1 MSMANSALR
10 CWVAGMALVVAGV
23 SARPVR
29 GVVIDRVNAGS
40 ANMTAPADDPG
51 WNNVG
56 AIWIGAGVYL
66 GYGWVLTANH
76 IGSGAGITLGG
87 VTYTMAPGTGHQLT
101 NAGASGKST
110 FTDLYMFQLQGA
122 LPNLP
127 AIRIASSAPANG
139 DTVTMIGRGSIQ
151 DANRTF
157 WNVDTSAG
165 PLGPWVWTET
175 IPASAN
181 AAGYQT
187 VGGGTM
193 RWGTNAI
200 DDNDWFRV
208 RGFDVFGLGTTFD
221 PGVSDNEAQ
230 VVVGDSGGAVFV
242 KQAGEWSL
250 AGIIISQGE
259 FPQQPGRS
267 YTAVYGGGSY
277 FADLSYYRP
286 QIMALV
292 VPEPAAMMQLFA
304 AGGIGGGVWWF
315 RRRRAG

>member
-1 MSMANSALR
+1 MANSASWR
-10 CWVAGMALVVAGV
+10 WVAGMALVVAGV

-56 AIWIGAGVYL
+56 GISIGTGVYL

-151 DANRTF
+151 EANRTF

-165 PLGPWVWTET
+165 PVGPWVWTET
-175 IPASAN
+175 TAASAN
-181 AAGYQT
+181 YAGYKT
-187 VGGGTM
+187 IGGGTM
-193 RWGTNAI
+193 RWGTNVI
-200 DDNDWFRV
+200 DDNDWVLDGYDF
-208 RGFDVFGLGTTFD
+208 FALGTTFD
-221 PGVSDNEAQ
+221 PGVSNNEAQ

-250 AGIIISQGE
+250 AGIIIATGV
-259 FPQQPGRS
+259 FPDQPGGAG
-267 YTAVYGGGSY
+267 TAVYYNASY

-286 QIMALV
+286 QIMALA
-292 VPEPAAMMQLFA
+292 VPEPAAMTQLLA
-304 AGGIGGGVWWF
+304 AGGIGVGVCWF

>member
-1 MSMANSALR
+1 MANSASWR
-10 CWVAGMALVVAGV
+10 WVAGMALVVAGV

-29 GVVIDRVNAGS
+29 GVVIDQVNAGS

-110 FTDLYMFQLQGA
+110 LTDLSMFQLQGA

-165 PLGPWVWTET
+165 PVGPWVWTET
-175 IPASAN
+175 TAASAN
-181 AAGYQT
+181 YAGYKT
-187 VGGGTM
+187 IGGGTM
-193 RWGTNAI
+193 RWGTNVI
-200 DDNDWFRV
+200 DDNDWVLDGYDF
-208 RGFDVFGLGTTFD
+208 FALGTTFD
-221 PGVSDNEAQ
+221 PGVSNNEAQ

-242 KQAGEWSL
+242 KQAGAWSL
-250 AGIIISQGE
+250 AGIIIAQGM
-259 FPQQPGRS
+259 FPQQPGGTS
-267 YTAVYGGGSY
+267 TAVFFGTSY

-286 QIMALV
+286 QIMALA
-292 VPEPAAMMQLFA
+292 VPEPAAMTQLLA
-304 AGGIGGGVWWF
+304 ASGIGVGVWWF

>member
-1 MSMANSALR
+1 MANSASWR
-10 CWVAGMALVVAGV
+10 WVAGMALVVAGV

-56 AIWIGAGVYL
+56 GISIGTGVYL

-151 DANRTF
+151 EANRTF

-165 PLGPWVWTET
+165 PVGPWVWTET
-175 IPASAN
+175 TAASAN
-181 AAGYQT
+181 YAGYKT
-187 VGGGTM
+187 IGGGTM
-193 RWGTNAI
+193 RWGTNVI
-200 DDNDWFRV
+200 DDNDWVLDGYDF
-208 RGFDVFGLGTTFD
+208 FALGTTFD
-221 PGVSDNEAQ
+221 PGVSNNEAQ

-250 AGIIISQGE
+250 AGIIIATGV
-259 FPQQPGRS
+259 FPDQPGVAG
-267 YTAVYGGGSY
+267 TAVYGNASY

-286 QIMALV
+286 QIMALA
-292 VPEPAAMMQLFA
+292 VPEPAAMTQLLA
-304 AGGIGGGVWWF
+304 AGGIGVGVCWF

>member
-1 MSMANSALR
+1 MANSASWR
-10 CWVAGMALVVAGV
+10 WVAGMALVVAGV

-29 GVVIDRVNAGS
+29 GVVIDQVNAGS

-110 FTDLYMFQLQGA
+110 LTDLSMFQLQGA

-151 DANRTF
+151 EANRTF

-165 PLGPWVWTET
+165 PVGPWVWTET
-175 IPASAN
+175 TAASAN
-181 AAGYQT
+181 YAGYKT
-187 VGGGTM
+187 IGGGTM
-193 RWGTNAI
+193 RWGTNVI
-200 DDNDWFRV
+200 DDNDWVLDGYDF
-208 RGFDVFGLGTTFD
+208 FALGTTFD
-221 PGVSDNEAQ
+221 PGVSNNEAQ

-250 AGIIISQGE
+250 AGIIIATGV
-259 FPQQPGRS
+259 FPDQPGVAG
-267 YTAVYGGGSY
+267 TAVYGNASY

-286 QIMALV
+286 QIMALA
-292 VPEPAAMMQLFA
+292 VPEPAAMTQLLA
-304 AGGIGGGVWWF
+304 AGGIGVGVCWF

>member
-1 MSMANSALR
+1 MANSASWR
-10 CWVAGMALVVAGV
+10 WVAGMALVVAAV
-23 SARPVR
+23 SARPAR

-66 GYGWVLTANH
+66 GYGWVLTADH

-110 FTDLYMFQLQGA
+110 LTDLYMFQLEGA

-127 AIRIASSAPANG
+127 AIRIASIAPANG
-139 DTVTMIGRGSIQ
+139 DTVTMMGRGSIQ
-151 DANRTF
+151 EDNRTF

-165 PLGPWVWTET
+165 PSGPWVWTET
-175 IPASAN
+175 TEASAN
-181 AAGYQT
+181 YAGYKT
-187 VGGGTM
+187 IGGGTM
-193 RWGTNAI
+193 RWGTNVI
-200 DDNDWFRV
+200 DSNDWFLD
-208 RGFDVFGLGTTFD
+208 GYDFFALGTTFD
-221 PGVSDNEAQ
+221 RGVSDNEAQ

-250 AGIIISQGE
+250 AGIIIATGL
-259 FPQQPGRS
+259 FPDQPGGA
-267 YTAVYGGGSY
+267 YTAVYGDGTY

-286 QIMALV
+286 QIMALA
-292 VPEPAAMMQLFA
+292 VPEPVAMTQLLA
-304 AGGIGGGVWWF
+304 AGGIGVGVCWF

>member
-1 MSMANSALR
+1 MANSASWR
-10 CWVAGMALVVAGV
+10 WVAGMALVVAAV
-23 SARPVR
+23 SARPAR

-56 AIWIGAGVYL
+56 AISIGAGVYL

-101 NAGASGKST
+101 NAGASGQST

-127 AIRIASSAPANG
+127 AVRIASSAPANG

-151 DANRTF
+151 EANRTF

-165 PLGPWVWTET
+165 SSGPWVWTET
-175 IPASAN
+175 TEASAN
-181 AAGYQT
+181 YAGYKT
-187 VGGGTM
+187 IGGGTM

-200 DDNDWFRV
+200 FGSGWFNV
-208 RGFDVFGLGTTFD
+208 AGVDVLGLGTTFD
-221 PGVSDNEAQ
+221 RGVSDNEAQ

-250 AGIIISQGE
+250 AGIIIATDTWVD
-259 FPQQPGRS
+259 QPGGA
-267 YTAVYGGGSY
+267 YTAVYGNASL

-286 QIMALV
+286 QIMALA
-292 VPEPAAMMQLFA
+292 VPEPAAMTQLLA
-304 AGGIGGGVWWF
+304 AGGIGVGVWWF

>member
-1 MSMANSALR
+1 MANSASWR
-10 CWVAGMALVVAGV
+10 WVAGMALVVAGV

-56 AIWIGAGVYL
+56 GISIGTGVYL

-151 DANRTF
+151 EANRTF

-165 PLGPWVWTET
+165 PVGPWVWTET
-175 IPASAN
+175 TAASAN
-181 AAGYQT
+181 YAGYKT
-187 VGGGTM
+187 IGGGTM
-193 RWGTNAI
+193 RWGTNVI
-200 DDNDWFRV
+200 DDNDWVLDGYDF
-208 RGFDVFGLGTTFD
+208 FALGTTFD
-221 PGVSDNEAQ
+221 PGVSNNEAQ

-250 AGIIISQGE
+250 AGIIIATGV
-259 FPQQPGRS
+259 FPDQPGGGG
-267 YTAVYGGGSY
+267 TAVYGNASY

-286 QIMALV
+286 QIMALA
-292 VPEPAAMMQLFA
+292 VPEPAAMTQLLA
-304 AGGIGGGVWWF
+304 AGGIGVGVCWF

>member
-1 MSMANSALR
+1 MAKSASWR
-10 CWVAGMALVVAGV
+10 WVAGMALAVAGV

-40 ANMTAPADDPG
+40 ANTTAPADDPG

-56 AIWIGAGVYL
+56 AIWIGGGVYL

-87 VTYTMAPGTGHQLT
+87 VTYTMAPGSGHQLT

-110 FTDLYMFQLQGA
+110 LTDLYMFQLKGA

-127 AIRIASSAPANG
+127 AIRIASIAPANG
-139 DTVTMIGRGSIQ
+139 DTVTMIGRGSLQ
-151 DANRTF
+151 EANRTF
-157 WNVDTSAG
+157 WNVNKSSTR
-165 PLGPWVWTET
+165 WVWTET
-175 IPASAN
+175 TQAPADYS
-181 AAGYQT
+181 GFET
-187 VGGGTM
+187 IGGGTM
-193 RWGTNAI
+193 RWGTNVI
-200 DDNDWFRV
+200 DYNDWFLD
-208 RGFDVFGLGTTFD
+208 GYDFFGLGTTFD
-221 PGVSDNEAQ
+221 GGVSGSEAQ

-250 AGIIISQGE
+250 AGIIISQGD

-286 QIMALV
+286 QIMALA
-292 VPEPAAMMQLFA
+292 VPEPAAMTQLLA
-304 AGGIGGGVWWF
+304 AGGIGVGVWWF
-315 RRRRAG
+315 RRRRAD

>member
-1 MSMANSALR
+1 MANSASWR
-10 CWVAGMALVVAGV
+10 WVAGMALVVAGV

-29 GVVIDRVNAGS
+29 GVVIDQVNAGS

-110 FTDLYMFQLQGA
+110 LTDLSMFQLQGA

-151 DANRTF
+151 EANRTF

-165 PLGPWVWTET
+165 PVGPWVWTET
-175 IPASAN
+175 TAASAN
-181 AAGYQT
+181 YAGYKT
-187 VGGGTM
+187 IGGGTM
-193 RWGTNAI
+193 RWGTNVI
-200 DDNDWFRV
+200 DDNDWVLDGYDF
-208 RGFDVFGLGTTFD
+208 FALGTTFD
-221 PGVSDNEAQ
+221 PGVSNNEAQ

-250 AGIIISQGE
+250 AGIIIATGV
-259 FPQQPGRS
+259 FPDQPGGAG
-267 YTAVYGGGSY
+267 TAVYYNASY

-286 QIMALV
+286 QIMALA
-292 VPEPAAMMQLFA
+292 VPEPAAMTQLLA
-304 AGGIGGGVWWF
+304 AGGIGVGVCWF

>member
-1 MSMANSALR
+1 MANSASWR
-10 CWVAGMALVVAGV
+10 WVAGMALVVAGV

-29 GVVIDRVNAGS
+29 GVVIDQVNAGS

-151 DANRTF
+151 EANRTF

-165 PLGPWVWTET
+165 PVGPWVWTET
-175 IPASAN
+175 TAASAN
-181 AAGYQT
+181 YAGYKT
-187 VGGGTM
+187 IGGGTM
-193 RWGTNAI
+193 RWGTNVI
-200 DDNDWFRV
+200 DDNDWVLDGYDF
-208 RGFDVFGLGTTFD
+208 FALGTTFD
-221 PGVSDNEAQ
+221 PGVSNNEAQ

-250 AGIIISQGE
+250 AGIIIATGV
-259 FPQQPGRS
+259 FPDQPGGAG
-267 YTAVYGGGSY
+267 TAVYYNASY

-286 QIMALV
+286 QIMALA
-292 VPEPAAMMQLFA
+292 VPEPAAMTQLLA
-304 AGGIGGGVWWF
+304 AGGIGVGVCWF

>member
-1 MSMANSALR
+1 MANSASWR
-10 CWVAGMALVVAGV
+10 WVAGMALVVAGV

-29 GVVIDRVNAGS
+29 GVVIDQVNAGS

-76 IGSGAGITLGG
+76 IGSGSGITLGG

-151 DANRTF
+151 EANRTF

-165 PLGPWVWTET
+165 PVGPWVWTET
-175 IPASAN
+175 TAASAN
-181 AAGYQT
+181 YAGYKT
-187 VGGGTM
+187 IGGGTM
-193 RWGTNAI
+193 RWGTNVI
-200 DDNDWFRV
+200 DDNDWVLDGYDF
-208 RGFDVFGLGTTFD
+208 FALGTTFD
-221 PGVSDNEAQ
+221 PGVSNNEAQ

-250 AGIIISQGE
+250 AGIIIATGV
-259 FPQQPGRS
+259 FPDQPGVAG
-267 YTAVYGGGSY
+267 TAVYGNASY

-286 QIMALV
+286 QIMALA
-292 VPEPAAMMQLFA
+292 VPEPAAMTQLLA
-304 AGGIGGGVWWF
+304 AGGIGVGVCWF

>member
-1 MSMANSALR
+1 MANSASWR
-10 CWVAGMALVVAGV
+10 WVAGMALVVAGV

-56 AIWIGAGVYL
+56 GISIGTGVYL

-76 IGSGAGITLGG
+76 IGSGSGITLGG

-151 DANRTF
+151 EANRTF

-165 PLGPWVWTET
+165 PVGPWVWTET
-175 IPASAN
+175 TAASAN
-181 AAGYQT
+181 YAGYKT
-187 VGGGTM
+187 IGGGTM
-193 RWGTNAI
+193 RWGTNVI
-200 DDNDWFRV
+200 DDNDWVLDGYDF
-208 RGFDVFGLGTTFD
+208 FALGTTFD
-221 PGVSDNEAQ
+221 PGVSNNEAQ

-250 AGIIISQGE
+250 AGIIIATGV
-259 FPQQPGRS
+259 FPDQPGVAG
-267 YTAVYGGGSY
+267 TAVYGNASY

-286 QIMALV
+286 QIMALA
-292 VPEPAAMMQLFA
+292 VPEPAAMTQLLA
-304 AGGIGGGVWWF
+304 AGGIGVGVCWF

>member
-1 MSMANSALR
+1 MANSASWR
-10 CWVAGMALVVAGV
+10 WVAGMALVVAGV

-56 AIWIGAGVYL
+56 GISIGTGVYL

-76 IGSGAGITLGG
+76 IGSGSGITLGG

-151 DANRTF
+151 EANRTF

-165 PLGPWVWTET
+165 PVGPWVWTET
-175 IPASAN
+175 TAASAN
-181 AAGYQT
+181 YAGYKT
-187 VGGGTM
+187 IGGGTM
-193 RWGTNAI
+193 RWGTNVI
-200 DDNDWFRV
+200 DDNDWVLDGYDF
-208 RGFDVFGLGTTFD
+208 FALGTTFD
-221 PGVSDNEAQ
+221 PGVSNNEAQ

-250 AGIIISQGE
+250 AGIIIATRV
-259 FPQQPGRS
+259 FPDQPGEAG
-267 YTAVYGGGSY
+267 TAVYYNASY

-286 QIMALV
+286 QIMALA
-292 VPEPAAMMQLFA
+292 VPEPAAMTQLLA
-304 AGGIGGGVWWF
+304 AGGIGVGVCWF

>member
-1 MSMANSALR
+1 MANSASWR
-10 CWVAGMALVVAGV
+10 WVAGMALVVAGV

-56 AIWIGAGVYL
+56 GISIGTGVYL

-110 FTDLYMFQLQGA
+110 LTDLSMFQLQGA

-165 PLGPWVWTET
+165 PVGPWVWTET
-175 IPASAN
+175 TAASAN
-181 AAGYQT
+181 YAGYKT
-187 VGGGTM
+187 IGGGTM
-193 RWGTNAI
+193 RWGTNVI
-200 DDNDWFRV
+200 DDNDWVLDGYDF
-208 RGFDVFGLGTTFD
+208 FALGTTFD
-221 PGVSDNEAQ
+221 PGVSNNEAQ

-250 AGIIISQGE
+250 AGIIIATGV
-259 FPQQPGRS
+259 FPDQPGVAG
-267 YTAVYGGGSY
+267 TAVYGNASY

-286 QIMALV
+286 QIMALA
-292 VPEPAAMMQLFA
+292 VPEPAAMTQLLA
-304 AGGIGGGVWWF
+304 AGGIGVGVCWF

>member
-1 MSMANSALR
+1 MANSASWR
-10 CWVAGMALVVAGV
+10 WVAGMALVVAGV

-29 GVVIDRVNAGS
+29 GVVIDQVNAGS

-165 PLGPWVWTET
+165 PVGPWVWTET
-175 IPASAN
+175 TAASAN
-181 AAGYQT
+181 YAGYKT
-187 VGGGTM
+187 IGGGTM
-193 RWGTNAI
+193 RWGTNVI
-200 DDNDWFRV
+200 DDNDWVLDGYDF
-208 RGFDVFGLGTTFD
+208 FALGTTFD
-221 PGVSDNEAQ
+221 PGVSNNEAQ

-250 AGIIISQGE
+250 AGIIIATGV
-259 FPQQPGRS
+259 FPDQPGVAG
-267 YTAVYGGGSY
+267 TAVYYNASY

-286 QIMALV
+286 QIMALA
-292 VPEPAAMMQLFA
+292 VPEPAAMTQLLA
-304 AGGIGGGVWWF
+304 AGGIGVGVCWF

>member
-1 MSMANSALR
+1 MANSASWR
-10 CWVAGMALVVAGV
+10 WVAGMALVVAGV

-56 AIWIGAGVYL
+56 GISIGTGVYL

-76 IGSGAGITLGG
+76 IGSGSGITLGG

-165 PLGPWVWTET
+165 PVGPWVWTET
-175 IPASAN
+175 TAASAN
-181 AAGYQT
+181 YAGYKT
-187 VGGGTM
+187 IGGGTM
-193 RWGTNAI
+193 RWGTNVI
-200 DDNDWFRV
+200 DDNDWVLDGYDF
-208 RGFDVFGLGTTFD
+208 FALGTTFD
-221 PGVSDNEAQ
+221 PGVSNNEAQ

-250 AGIIISQGE
+250 AGIIIATGV
-259 FPQQPGRS
+259 FPDQPGGAG
-267 YTAVYGGGSY
+267 TAVYYNASY

-286 QIMALV
+286 QIMALA
-292 VPEPAAMMQLFA
+292 VPEPAAMTQLLA
-304 AGGIGGGVWWF
+304 AGGIGVGVCWF

>member
-1 MSMANSALR
+1 MANSASWR
-10 CWVAGMALVVAGV
+10 WVAGMALVVAGV

-29 GVVIDRVNAGS
+29 GVVIDQVNAGS

-76 IGSGAGITLGG
+76 IGSGSGITLGG

-151 DANRTF
+151 EANRTF

-165 PLGPWVWTET
+165 PVGPWVWTET
-175 IPASAN
+175 TAASAN
-181 AAGYQT
+181 YAGYKT
-187 VGGGTM
+187 IGGGTM
-193 RWGTNAI
+193 RWGTNVI
-200 DDNDWFRV
+200 DDNDWVLDGYDF
-208 RGFDVFGLGTTFD
+208 FALGTTFD
-221 PGVSDNEAQ
+221 PGVSNNEAQ

-250 AGIIISQGE
+250 AGIIIATGV
-259 FPQQPGRS
+259 FPDQPGGAG
-267 YTAVYGGGSY
+267 TAVYYNASY

-286 QIMALV
+286 QIMALA
-292 VPEPAAMMQLFA
+292 VPEPAAMTQLLA
-304 AGGIGGGVWWF
+304 AGGIGVGVCWF

>member
-1 MSMANSALR
+1 MANSASWR
-10 CWVAGMALVVAGV
+10 WVAGMALVVAGV

-56 AIWIGAGVYL
+56 GISIGTGVYL

-76 IGSGAGITLGG
+76 IGSGSGITLGG

-151 DANRTF
+151 EANRTF

-165 PLGPWVWTET
+165 PVGPWVWTET
-175 IPASAN
+175 TAASAN
-181 AAGYQT
+181 YAGYKT
-187 VGGGTM
+187 IGGGTM
-193 RWGTNAI
+193 RWGTNVI
-200 DDNDWFRV
+200 DDNDWVLDGYDF
-208 RGFDVFGLGTTFD
+208 FALGTTFD
-221 PGVSDNEAQ
+221 PGVSNNEAQ

-250 AGIIISQGE
+250 AGIIIATGV
-259 FPQQPGRS
+259 FPDQPGGAG
-267 YTAVYGGGSY
+267 TAVYYNASY

-286 QIMALV
+286 QIMALA
-292 VPEPAAMMQLFA
+292 VPEPAAMTQLLA
-304 AGGIGGGVWWF
+304 AGGIGVGVCWF

>member
-1 MSMANSALR
+1 
-10 CWVAGMALVVAGV
+10 MALVVAAV
-23 SARPVR
+23 SARPAR

-66 GYGWVLTANH
+66 GYGWVLTADH

-110 FTDLYMFQLQGA
+110 LTDLYMFQLEGA

-127 AIRIASSAPANG
+127 AIRIASIAPANG
-139 DTVTMIGRGSIQ
+139 DTVTMMGRGSIQ
-151 DANRTF
+151 EDNRTF

-165 PLGPWVWTET
+165 PSGPWVWTET
-175 IPASAN
+175 TEASAN
-181 AAGYQT
+181 YAGYKT
-187 VGGGTM
+187 IGGGTM
-193 RWGTNAI
+193 RWGTNVI
-200 DDNDWFRV
+200 DSNDWFLD
-208 RGFDVFGLGTTFD
+208 GYDFFALGTTFD
-221 PGVSDNEAQ
+221 RGVSDNEAQ

-250 AGIIISQGE
+250 AGIIIATGL
-259 FPQQPGRS
+259 FPDQPGGA
-267 YTAVYGGGSY
+267 YTAVYGDGTY

-286 QIMALV
+286 QIMALA
-292 VPEPAAMMQLFA
+292 VPEPVAMTQLLA
-304 AGGIGGGVWWF
+304 AGGIGVGVCWF

>member
-1 MSMANSALR
+1 
-10 CWVAGMALVVAGV
+10 MALVVAGV

-29 GVVIDRVNAGS
+29 GVVIDQVNAGS

-151 DANRTF
+151 EANRTF

-165 PLGPWVWTET
+165 PVGPWVWTET
-175 IPASAN
+175 TAASAN
-181 AAGYQT
+181 YAGYKT
-187 VGGGTM
+187 IGGGTM
-193 RWGTNAI
+193 RWGTNVI
-200 DDNDWFRV
+200 DDNDWVLDGYDF
-208 RGFDVFGLGTTFD
+208 FALGTTFD
-221 PGVSDNEAQ
+221 PGVSNNEAQ

-250 AGIIISQGE
+250 AGIIIATGV
-259 FPQQPGRS
+259 FPDQPGVAG
-267 YTAVYGGGSY
+267 TAVYGNASY

-286 QIMALV
+286 QIMALA
-292 VPEPAAMMQLFA
+292 VPEPAAMTQLLA
-304 AGGIGGGVWWF
+304 AGGIGVGVCWF

>member
-1 MSMANSALR
+1 MANSASWR
-10 CWVAGMALVVAGV
+10 WVAGMALVVAGV
-23 SARPVR
+23 SARPAR

-56 AIWIGAGVYL
+56 AISIGAGVYL

-76 IGSGAGITLGG
+76 IGSGAGINLGG

-101 NAGASGKST
+101 NAGASGQST
-110 FTDLYMFQLQGA
+110 LTDLYMFQLEGA

-127 AIRIASSAPANG
+127 AIRIASIAPANG
-139 DTVTMIGRGSIQ
+139 DTVTMMGRGSIQ
-151 DANRTF
+151 EDNRTF

-175 IPASAN
+175 TTAPFN
-181 AAGYQT
+181 AAGYKT
-187 VGGGTM
+187 IGGGTM

-200 DDNDWFRV
+200 DYTDWFSD
-208 RGFDVFGLGTTFD
+208 GYDVFGLGTTFD
-221 PGVSDNEAQ
+221 PGVSNNEAQ

-250 AGIIISQGE
+250 AGIILAAGVL
-259 FPQQPGRS
+259 PDQPGGAF
-267 YTAVYGGGSY
+267 TAVYGDGSY

-292 VPEPAAMMQLFA
+292 VPEPAAMTQLLA